1 MGRLD
6 SYKRPLDLVPVLEA
20 LPRSWNAVV
29 IGQGSLTGELQD
41 ALRTH
46 KLENRCTYIPQLP
59 NATVQAYYHACD
71 VFVNFNDGEIFGM
84 SLLEA
89 MYAGCPPV
97 ARHACGHAAQRR
109 VNEHFLWANSAETAL
124 AMLDKQGGNRRG

>member
-1 MGRLD
+1 M
-6 SYKRPLDLVPVLEA
+6 
-20 LPRSWNAVV
+20 V

-46 KLENRCTYIPQLP
+46 KLENRCTCIPQLP

-89 MYAGCPPV
+89 MYAA
-97 ARHACGHAAQRR
+97 ARR
-109 VNEHFLWANSAETAL
+109 LP
-124 AMLDKQGGNRRG
+124 AMRRGRI